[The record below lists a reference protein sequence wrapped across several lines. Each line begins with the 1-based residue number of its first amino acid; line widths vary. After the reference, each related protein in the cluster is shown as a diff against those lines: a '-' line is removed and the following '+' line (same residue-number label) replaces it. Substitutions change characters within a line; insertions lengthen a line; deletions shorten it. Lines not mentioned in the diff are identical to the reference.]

1 MTPAHDTRAKEIAAL
16 IEGYLRSHPH
26 TADGVDGVVWWIP
39 EIALEP
45 RALVLE
51 ALDGL
56 VERNVAVKK
65 ERDDGT
71 VTYQLNASG
80 SNGG

>member
-1 MTPAHDTRAKEIAAL
+1 M

-39 EIALEP
+39 AIALEP

-51 ALDGL
+51 ALEGL
-56 VERNVAVKK
+56 VERNIAVKK
-65 ERDDGT
+65 RRDDGT
-71 VTYQLNASG
+71 VVYQLKTTDADG
-80 SNGG
+80 ATGG